1 MANIKSQIKR
11 NRTNEERRKRNQSV
25 KSSLRTAIRGF
36 REAVE
41 AKDMDALDALLAD
54 DVVFRSPIAHTPYPG
69 KAITSA
75 ILRAVVEVFE
85 DFRYVRQ
92 LRDGSEEAYVFEAK
106 VDGLDIT
113 GCDFLTLDDE
123 GWRPYNGGGMHDP
136 GDVTGGHYDHL
147 HVTVKAG

>member
-1 MANIKSQIKR
+1 M
-11 NRTNEERRKRNQSV
+11 
-25 KSSLRTAIRGF
+25 F

-41 AKDMDALDALLAD
+41 AKDLDTVDTLLAE
-54 DVVFRSPIAHTPYPG
+54 DVVFRSPVAHTPYPG

-75 ILRAVVEVFE
+75 ILREVVEVFE

-113 GCDFLTLDDE
+113 GCDFLTLDEE
-123 GWRPYNGGGMHDP
+123 GKVTEFMVMTRP
-136 GDVTGGHYDHL
+136 L
-147 HVTVKAG
+147 KASQALAARMAERFEAIKQAAAASQ